1 MKSILLTITFLAAV
15 ATAKCETPATETK
28 KDVKTEQAAPVAT
41 PADATAKTEILVG
54 TSKANLSIVR
64 EGVKQA

>member
-15 ATAKCETPATETK
+15 ATAKCGTPATETQK
-28 KDVKTEQAAPVAT
+28 EVKTEKVVT
-41 PADATAKTEILVG
+41 PADATAKTEVLVG

>member
-28 KDVKTEQAAPVAT
+28 KEVKTEQAAP
-41 PADATAKTEILVG
+41 ADATAKSEVLVG
-54 TSKANLSIVR
+54 TNKANLSIVR

>member
-15 ATAKCETPATETK
+15 ATAKCETPATAIKE
-28 KDVKTEQAAPVAT
+28 VKTEQAAPVAT
-41 PADATAKTEILVG
+41 PADATAKTDALVG